1 MYWDSINN
9 RWLYE
14 NASGGTYNSAILIN
28 GPQNTGATGQER
40 GLIVGRVPVAVGDD
54 HIDTAPQS
62 SSIRVDYTGTK
73 RVDIE
78 AGLFVTGALT
88 ANGTVTL
95 QGIPSSSAQVQALL
109 PGGTVSSSVQYPG
122 WMTSS
127 AQVVWSS
134 VNYNTGIVSSSTQ
147 TQANL
152 PGGTVSS
159 SAQYPGWV
167 TASSQIQL
175 ASITGTSFAS
185 SNFTFPQGVT
195 VTGLLTAS
203 TSAYVT
209 NTLYSGSTVTGIVGP
224 VTNQVVASLTTGSY
238 NAAYFDYTINDGTN
252 YRAGT
257 VMAVWNAST
266 NEYTETSTNDLG
278 NTSQATFAVDVLSGV
293 ARLKFSNVSGTWSV
307 KTGVRAV

>member
-1 MYWDSINN
+1 M
-9 RWLYE
+9 
-14 NASGGTYNSAILIN
+14 
-28 GPQNTGATGQER
+28 
-40 GLIVGRVPVAVGDD
+40 
-54 HIDTAPQS
+54 
-62 SSIRVDYTGTK
+62 
-73 RVDIE
+73 
-78 AGLFVTGALT
+78 LFRS
-88 ANGTVTL
+88 VTL

-109 PGGTVSSSVQYPG
+109 PGGTVSSSAQYPG

>member
-1 MYWDSINN
+1 MLFRS
-9 RWLYE
+9 
-14 NASGGTYNSAILIN
+14 
-28 GPQNTGATGQER
+28 
-40 GLIVGRVPVAVGDD
+40 GRVPVAVGDD

-78 AGLFVTGALT
+78 NGLFITGSLT

-95 QGIPSSSAQVQALL
+95 QGIPSSSAQVQVLL
-109 PGGTVSSSVQYPG
+109 PGGTVSSSAQYPG

-257 VMAVWNAST
+257 VMSVWSPSNI
-266 NEYTETSTNDLG
+266 EYTETSTNDLG
-278 NTSQATFAVDVLSGV
+278 NTSQATFVVDIVSGV